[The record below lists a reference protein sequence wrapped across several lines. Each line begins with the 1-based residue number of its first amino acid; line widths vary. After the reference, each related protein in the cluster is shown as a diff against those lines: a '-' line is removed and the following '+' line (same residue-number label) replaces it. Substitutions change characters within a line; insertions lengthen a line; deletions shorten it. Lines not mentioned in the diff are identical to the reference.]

1 VTSWAGRDFLWNSYM
16 PVFSG
21 LLLVSL
27 AGVGRTQWED
37 WIADPCPLAP
47 IKVARAGNHSSDMQ
61 HIFAQLLNAL

>member
-1 VTSWAGRDFLWNSYM
+1 M